1 MIPLVLAEV
10 GKNVEILKIGGN
22 LEVKHHLE
30 NIGFIVGDKVQI
42 LSSLNGNLIVSVKG
56 VRVAISSEMAR
67 RIMVAA

>member
-30 NIGFIVGDKVQI
+30 NIGFIVGDKVQV